1 MSSGCCDAE
10 TIDQFAAAGRRKT
23 LYIVLWINILMFVAE
38 LGAGIWADSKALM
51 ADSADNLGDSL
62 VYAMSLFVVARSLRW
77 RAGAAFVKG
86 LIQLAFGLGLIVTII
101 ASLLG
106 EPQPV
111 GLAMMAV
118 AGLALIGNLICF
130 GLLMKHRGED
140 VNMRSVWLCSR
151 NDVIGNIGV
160 IVSGAL
166 VIGFDSFWPDII
178 VASAVAMVFLHTA
191 YEVLRDAGRSWRQ
204 SQPVSALVVIK
215 RQVLNN

>member
-1 MSSGCCDAE
+1 MSSGCCDVD
-10 TIDQFAAAGRRKT
+10 TVDQLATAGRRKA
-23 LYIVLWINILMFVAE
+23 LYVVLWINILMFVAE

-77 RAGAAFVKG
+77 RAGAAFMKG
-86 LIQLAFGLGLIVTII
+86 LIQLAFGLGLIVTIV
-101 ASLLG
+101 ASVLG

-130 GLLMKHRGED
+130 ALLMKHRGED

-151 NDVIGNIGV
+151 NDAIGNVGV

-204 SQPVSALVVIK
+204 SQTGFGSC
-215 RQVLNN
+215 RD